1 MLSLASQAGVVA
13 MRPSHCLSVSVGM
26 CPSLD
31 AAGRGCPAGVGLARV
46 CAGVATPGLSSGVC
60 LRASV
65 LARAPTVVLGSRLGP
80 EAGGSLPRMCMV
92 SSGPLLVGEC
102 ASFPGTLC
110 VQKAGIY
117 RGRERGSG
125 CQGLGGA
132 GRR

>member
-80 EAGGSLPRMCMV
+80 DLPWEGG
-92 SSGPLLVGEC
+92 
-102 ASFPGTLC
+102 
-110 VQKAGIY
+110 
-117 RGRERGSG
+117 RGLTPQDVHGQLRTAPCG
-125 CQGLGGA
+125 
-132 GRR
+132 